1 MVSMERKNMS
11 KETNENELVPL
22 HSLPRS
28 YYAQMVKE
36 VLEKRG
42 IPCLIKGDVLSTAY
56 GSGGMEVKILV
67 PKGRK
72 KEAEAILE
80 EMLDHI

>member
-1 MVSMERKNMS
+1 MIQEADKN
-11 KETNENELVPL
+11 EFVPL
-22 HSLPRS
+22 RTLPTN

-42 IPCLIKGDVLSTAY
+42 IPSIIKGDVLSTAY

-67 PKGRK
+67 PKGRE
-72 KEAEAILE
+72 KEAEAVLE
-80 EMLDHI
+80 EILDHI

>member
-1 MVSMERKNMS
+1 MIQEAD
-11 KETNENELVPL
+11 ENEFIPL
-22 HSLPRS
+22 RTLPTN

-42 IPCLIKGDVLSTAY
+42 IPSIIKGDVLSTAY

-67 PKGRK
+67 LKGRE

>member
-1 MVSMERKNMS
+1 MLQEMD
-11 KETNENELVPL
+11 ENEFVPL
-22 HSLPRS
+22 RTLPTN

-42 IPCLIKGDVLSTAY
+42 IPSIIKGDVLSTAY

-67 PKGRK
+67 PKGRE

-80 EMLDHI
+80 ELLDHI

>member
-1 MVSMERKNMS
+1 MS
-11 KETNENELVPL
+11 KKTDRNGLVPL
-22 HSLPRS
+22 RSLPTN
-28 YYAQMVKE
+28 YYAEMVKE

-56 GSGGMEVKILV
+56 GSGGLKVEILV
-67 PKGRK
+67 PKENK
-72 KEAEAILE
+72 VEAEAILE

>member
-1 MVSMERKNMS
+1 MS
-11 KETNENELVPL
+11 KKTDKNRLVPL
-22 HSLPRS
+22 RSLPTN
-28 YYAQMVKE
+28 YYAEMVKE

-56 GSGGMEVKILV
+56 GSGGLKVEILV
-67 PKGRK
+67 SK
-72 KEAEAILE
+72 KNKEKAEAILE

>member
-1 MVSMERKNMS
+1 MS
-11 KETNENELVPL
+11 KETNEKEFVPL
-22 HSLPRS
+22 RSLPTN

-42 IPCLIKGDVLSTAY
+42 ISSIIKGDVLSTAY

-67 PKGRK
+67 PKGREE
-72 KEAEAILE
+72 EAKAILE

>member
-1 MVSMERKNMS
+1 MLQKMD
-11 KETNENELVPL
+11 ENEFVLL
-22 HSLPRS
+22 HTLPTN

-42 IPCLIKGDVLSTAY
+42 IPSIIKGDVLSTAY

-67 PKGRK
+67 PKGRRR
-72 KEAEAILE
+72 EAEAILE
-80 EMLDHI
+80 ELLDHI